1 MQEQVEEMAM
11 MADMAEA
18 EKIAE
23 FAPSGTFKK
32 DSVNRLIKSL
42 NEMLKHFAVP
52 AIGTVGEDVD
62 GPMPQDVVKALL
74 MIDAALDDAKMEEH
88 SFDISEI
95 KNDRDIMMLR
105 GKIDSAAKDRAFI
118 AFLRKPM
125 ATDPDVDVEIEIDT
139 SKEIPEGFHRMP
151 DGSIMA
157 DSEHEGEEDMDK
169 LMMARMG

>member
-18 EKIAE
+18 EKLAE
-23 FAPSGTFKK
+23 LAPSGTFKK

-62 GPMPQDVVKALL
+62 GPMPQDVTKALL

-88 SFDISEI
+88 SYDIADI
-95 KNDRDIMMLR
+95 KTDRDIMMLR
-105 GKIDSAAKDRAFI
+105 GKIDAAAKDRAFI

-125 ATDPDVDVEIEIDT
+125 PGDPEVEIEVAINPDD
-139 SKEIPEGFHRMP
+139 EIPEGFHRMP
-151 DGSIMA
+151 DGTVMA